1 MCEIVSES
9 NADFIKTSTGFS
21 NAGANLDDI
30 KLLKKNMKS
39 DKGIKAAGG
48 IASFEDAEIFIQNG
62 ATRLGTSRLV
72 NLVKN

>member
-30 KLLKKNMKS
+30 KLFKKYMKS
-39 DKGIKAAGG
+39 SKGIKAAGG
-48 IASFEDAEIFIQNG
+48 ISSFEDAEIFIQNG